1 MLVDKDNVIDKDFQ
15 MMLKPLNILELI
27 YFQPKFRIT
36 ETLISPNSMR
46 ENSIWSLGVFLMIFA
61 NVGYVFMNSFVPGD
75 GQITDIVNIFFFA
88 DAVFYTVYSLLMFAT
103 NIIFKGKNVQLI
115 IKMQKAYRVLGNEK
129 GLKIFQMSNLIFVAG
144 VFIVYFSYNLCYT
157 ILDIYRVSHLM
168 YDMALLYFD
177 VNVIVAIRVV
187 KFLEYELLL
196 WKKKL
201 NDFLKTCSTTNHKQL
216 VKYLKDVSYE
226 EKQLLNAYSNII
238 GAFKLCHNVFG
249 MSDLKK
255 RLDTTRD
262 PRAGSFL
269 GQRIGI
275 AIQRGNVASIMGHLY
290 NQPLGNLHMDIEV
303 VSAHRLSKNVQRFG
317 ACVGARRMM
326 RPFNLVSVGAAT
338 PLHMLTVLVTY
349 TVVLLQFAFL

>member
-61 NVGYVFMNSFVPGD
+61 SVGYVFMNSFIPGD

-115 IKMQKAYRVLGNEK
+115 IKMQKAYRVLGNEN

-144 VFIVYFSYNLCYT
+144 VFLVYFSYNLCYT

-168 YDMALLYFD
+168 YHVALFYFD
-177 VNVIVAIRVV
+177 VNVIVVIRVV

-196 WKKKL
+196 WKEKL

-216 VKYLKDVSYE
+216 VKYFKDVSYE
-226 EKQLLNAYSNII
+226 EKQLLSAYSNII

-249 MSDLKK
+249 MS
-255 RLDTTRD
+255 
-262 PRAGSFL
+262 
-269 GQRIGI
+269 
-275 AIQRGNVASIMGHLY
+275 
-290 NQPLGNLHMDIEV
+290 
-303 VSAHRLSKNVQRFG
+303 VSN
-317 ACVGARRMM
+317 
-326 RPFNLVSVGAAT
+326 
-338 PLHMLTVLVTY
+338 
-349 TVVLLQFAFL
+349 

>member
-1 MLVDKDNVIDKDFQ
+1 
-15 MMLKPLNILELI
+15 
-27 YFQPKFRIT
+27 
-36 ETLISPNSMR
+36 
-46 ENSIWSLGVFLMIFA
+46 
-61 NVGYVFMNSFVPGD
+61 
-75 GQITDIVNIFFFA
+75 
-88 DAVFYTVYSLLMFAT
+88 
-103 NIIFKGKNVQLI
+103 
-115 IKMQKAYRVLGNEK
+115 
-129 GLKIFQMSNLIFVAG
+129 
-144 VFIVYFSYNLCYT
+144 
-157 ILDIYRVSHLM
+157 
-168 YDMALLYFD
+168 MALLYFD

-249 MSDLKK
+249 MSILLLMVEGFGHPLIYIQLIIDVAKSSTENAEATSITSLLVTFIWILKSVT
-255 RLDTTRD
+255 LI
-262 PRAGSFL
+262 SL
-269 GQRIGI
+269 LC
-275 AIQRGNVASIMGHLY
+275 VACQNFYLTVADVETACSVVRCDEGCL
-290 NQPLGNLHMDIEV
+290 

-326 RPFNLVSVGAAT
+326 RPFNLVSVSAAT